1 MKKMSKYFFIF
12 FFFFILLYLKK
23 IIDNIT
29 GLNIYF
35 YIIFIIF
42 FWFISF
48 KKISNIIFFLKILFI
63 NFLLY
68 IIFANFLYLFNFKLS
83 SVDVAVGSASYNG
96 FSIYKN
102 PIVFYSSFLILI
114 FINLIYFKY
123 YVKK

>member
-1 MKKMSKYFFIF
+1 MKKITKYFLLLF
-12 FFFFILLYLKK
+12 FFFMLLYLKK

-35 YIIFIIF
+35 YLIFVIF

-48 KKISNIIFFLKILFI
+48 KEISDITFFLKILFI

-68 IIFANFLYLFNFKLS
+68 IIFANFLYLFDFPLS

-96 FSIYKN
+96 FSVYKN
-102 PIVFYSSFLILI
+102 PIIFYSSFLILI
-114 FINLIYFKY
+114 FINIIYFKY